1 MIDYQKIKAVC
12 DNNTRI
18 SKSLV
23 DEFLLYF
30 IAQKEGLEGIII
42 RQLNNYQKII
52 AKMPKEWAG
61 MLMSQ
66 LIAHRIFK
74 KNGLAGEYLNHAWV
88 QMRKPEDLEYL
99 RFQIEH
105 PWRFSYCSIQSNVAE
120 NIYEMKDVLSDEI
133 FLLYSPGLANTI
145 RDFGSAPHLW
155 FLLIG
160 FNGECYQTYGTL
172 EYFKGIQPFDL
183 LFFAKQLNSKIPS
196 FNEVPDLIESN
207 PMPFL
212 LVWSGAELPVTFHK
226 KDLVVFNKSE
236 LYIKDFSLEKYEED
250 FIIEKNHPIYML
262 SLKRWH
268 SFPHFAK
275 CFYHA
280 TKNQL
285 LITSMTKRGY
295 DALIS
300 ALNKREN
307 NFSIN
312 PEILVTPAMLF
323 VVKDVLHI
331 DVEINPYEKHFQK
344 ETLPQNQKELDKIN
358 LFLKNLISKL
368 NNKLD
373 YDISEMASDAG
384 IGILVAEQIAESLI
398 KKISNNPG
406 KK

>member
-1 MIDYQKIKAVC
+1 MIDYQKIKTVC

-18 SKSLV
+18 SKLLV
-23 DEFLLYF
+23 DEFLIYF
-30 IAQKEGLEGIII
+30 IAQKERLEEKII
-42 RQLNNYQKII
+42 RQLNSYRKII
-52 AKMPKEWAG
+52 AKMPKEWVG
-61 MLMSQ
+61 ILMSQ

-74 KNGLAGEYLNHAWV
+74 KNGLAEEYLNHPWV
-88 QMRKPEDLEYL
+88 QMRNPKELEYL

-120 NIYEMKDVLSDEI
+120 NFYEMKDVLSDEI
-133 FLLYSPGLANTI
+133 FLLYSPGLADTI
-145 RDFGSAPHLW
+145 RDVGGVPQLW

-172 EYFKGIQPFDL
+172 EYFKGIQPFDVF
-183 LFFAKQLNSKIPS
+183 FFAKQLNSKIVF

-212 LVWSGAELPVTFHK
+212 MVWSGAELPATFYK
-226 KDLVVFNKSE
+226 KEMVVFNKSE
-236 LYIKDFSLEKYEED
+236 YYVKDFSFEKYEED
-250 FIIEKNHPIYML
+250 FIIEKKYPRYML

-268 SFPHFAK
+268 TFPHFAK

-280 TKNQL
+280 KKNRF
-285 LITSMTKRGY
+285 LIISMTKRGY

-300 ALNKREN
+300 ALNKRDN
-307 NFSIN
+307 NFPIN
-312 PEILVTPAMLF
+312 PEILATPAMLF
-323 VVKDVLHI
+323 VVKDVLNI

-344 ETLPQNQKELDKIN
+344 ETSPQNQKELDKIN
-358 LFLKNLISKL
+358 LFLKNLIPKL

-373 YDISEMASDAG
+373 YDISEMASSAG
-384 IGILVAEQIAESLI
+384 IDLSVAEQIAESLI

-406 KK
+406 KR